1 MDCLLKLWRGKM
13 IKSLFDI
20 LPIYQYEEIIDVSEW
35 VKENQEI
42 GLRGEEIVK
51 KYLEDKYNALVTKVE
66 DSAGYDLWVKIED
79 EEFAVEVK
87 TTEEHKDIFFL
98 TITEILKAK
107 KLGSSYN
114 IYRVVKKNDK
124 CKVYIINDPIEFLNI
139 DITVFKKGYEND
151 LVQIYPSDVKII
163 LKESVLE
170 QFPCFD
176 II

>member
-1 MDCLLKLWRGKM
+1 MDCLSKLWRGKM

-66 DSAGYDLWVKIED
+66 DSYGYDLWVKIED

-87 TTEEHKDIFFL
+87 TTETHMDTFFL

-107 KLGSSYN
+107 KLGSVYN
-114 IYRVVKKNDK
+114 IYRVVKKNDVYK
-124 CKVYIINDPIEFLNI
+124 IYIINNPIELLNI
-139 DITVFKKGYEND
+139 DVAVFEKGYEND
-151 LVQIYPSDVKII
+151 LIQMYANDVKII
-163 LKESVLE
+163 LKESVLD
-170 QFPCFD
+170 QFPSFE
-176 II
+176 IV

>member
-1 MDCLLKLWRGKM
+1 M
-13 IKSLFDI
+13 IKSLFDV

-66 DSAGYDLWVKIED
+66 DSSGYDLWVKIED

-87 TTEEHKDIFFL
+87 TAETHMDTFFL

-107 KLGSSYN
+107 KLGSVYN
-114 IYRVVKKNDK
+114 IYRVVKKNDVYK
-124 CKVYIINDPIEFLNI
+124 IYIINNPIELLNI
-139 DITVFKKGYEND
+139 DVAEFEKGYEND
-151 LVQIYPSDVKII
+151 LIQMYANDVKII
-163 LKESVLE
+163 LKESVLD
-170 QFPCFD
+170 QFPSFE
-176 II
+176 IV

>member
-1 MDCLLKLWRGKM
+1 M

-114 IYRVVKKNDK
+114 IYRVVEKNDK